1 VQAAARVLHHLDDL
15 PDLTAPPF
23 DFPSRYR
30 RARELVRSGVRCF
43 SPTSA
48 GRLFDTVAALLGFTR
63 EMTFEGQTAVWL
75 EHQARTAPPVEPP
88 FPERDVRPLLRA
100 VVADRLRKRPVPQNC
115 MKPPQEPTF
124 WPQVQVNVCCT
135 CFFVLQ

>member
-63 EMTFEGQTAVWL
+63 EMTFEGQAAVWL
-75 EHQARTAPPVEPP
+75 EHQARTAPPVDPP
-88 FPERDVRPLLRA
+88 PSRNGTCAPSSA
-100 VVADRLRKRPVPQNC
+100 PSS
-115 MKPPQEPTF
+115 PTGSASA
-124 WPQVQVNVCCT
+124 PSPKIA
-135 CFFVLQ
+135 